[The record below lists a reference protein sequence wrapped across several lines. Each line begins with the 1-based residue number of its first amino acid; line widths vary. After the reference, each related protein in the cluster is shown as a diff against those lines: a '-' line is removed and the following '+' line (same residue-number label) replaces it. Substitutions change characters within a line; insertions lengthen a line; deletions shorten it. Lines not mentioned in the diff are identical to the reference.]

1 MLGRYG
7 EVLRTPGALAF
18 SLSGLVARLPI
29 SMFGLAIVLAITEL
43 GGSYGQA
50 GLITGI
56 ALVAHAAGAP
66 VQARL
71 ADRYGQRAMLWPV
84 LTIHTAGLV
93 TVMILTPAVADGRSQ
108 IAYIGVVVVTGF
120 TLPQVSALVRARWA
134 RLHSA
139 APHLHT
145 AYAWESVM
153 DEVIFVV
160 GPIVAVT
167 AATAVHGLA
176 GLGAIAIFTVAG
188 GFTFAAQRSTEPPVR
203 TRTPGSPKDP
213 LPVLTLTWMVVAFT
227 FMGAIFGSVE
237 VATVAFTEALGA
249 KQVSGLALAVFA
261 AGSLVAGVI
270 TGAITWRTTARR
282 RFVVGQGALALAILP
297 LAFIDSI
304 GLLLPA
310 MFIAGFGISP
320 TLITGF
326 SMVQAEV
333 SPSRLTEG
341 LAWIST
347 ALGIGVAI
355 GAAVAGPVVERV
367 GASEAFYFSF
377 AAGALA
383 TLTCVVGAMVDRP
396 AASVDT
402 RSAR

>member
-7 EVLRTPGALAF
+7 DVLRTPGALAF

-29 SMFGLAIVLAITEL
+29 SMFGLSIVLAITEL
-43 GGSYGQA
+43 GGSYERA
-50 GLITGI
+50 GLLTGV

-71 ADRYGQRAMLWPV
+71 ADRFGQRAMLWPV
-84 LTIHTAGLV
+84 LIVHAAGLV
-93 TVMILTPAVADGRSQ
+93 ALIALTPAAAEG
-108 IAYIGVVVVTGF
+108 GLVVVYTLVIIITGF
-120 TLPQVSALVRARWA
+120 CLPQIGALVRARWA

-139 APHLHT
+139 TPYLHT
-145 AYAWESVM
+145 AYAWESVV

-167 AATAVHGLA
+167 VSTAIHGLA
-176 GLGAIAIFTVAG
+176 GLVAILIFTVSG
-188 GFTFAAQRSTEPPVR
+188 GFAFAAQRSTEPEVR
-203 TRTPGSPKDP
+203 SSTSGAPSEP
-213 LPVLTLTWMVVAFT
+213 LPIVTLTWLVIAFA

-249 KQVSGLALAVFA
+249 KQMSGPALAVFA
-261 AGSLVAGVI
+261 AGSLIAGVI
-270 TGAITWRTTARR
+270 TGTITWRGTARR
-282 RFVVGQGALALAILP
+282 RFIVGQGALALAILP

-304 GLLLPA
+304 ALLLPA

-333 SPSRLTEG
+333 PASRLTEG

-347 ALGIGVAI
+347 ALGMGVAI
-355 GAAVAGPVVERV
+355 GAAIAGPVVERV
-367 GASEAFYFSF
+367 GPSEAFIFSF

-396 AASVDT
+396 VAPHGVD
-402 RSAR
+402 AR